1 MPRQHKT
8 GPESCQAALAA
19 MNPIPLRTAS
29 ISLESGWAAV
39 LCRREAMTSVLLF
52 ASTIASPDLVAGS
65 SDKGPGSL
73 RTEDHVHVTT
83 HRAGDA
89 ILVTLRI
96 DAGYHVNAN
105 PASNEYLIPT
115 SIAFDGVIPERIAYP
130 PGTPFNPA
138 FAVEPIDVYEDT
150 VTIAATFPPGTLDQA
165 HDLRFTLTA
174 QACTTQICLPPDD
187 ISGRAT
193 W

>member
-1 MPRQHKT
+1 MTTQHKT
-8 GPESCQAALAA
+8 GPESCQAALR
-19 MNPIPLRTAS
+19 PTDRTPQRMVS
-29 ISLESGWAAV
+29 ICPESRWAAAF
-39 LCRREAMTSVLLF
+39 CRRAVLTVMFLFVYNIAM
-52 ASTIASPDLVAGS
+52 PDLLAGS
-65 SDKGPGSL
+65 SESGSL
-73 RTEDHVHVTT
+73 RTEDHVHLTAR
-83 HRAGDA
+83 RAGDV

-115 SIAFDGVIPERIAYP
+115 SIAFGGVIAERIAYP
-130 PGTPFNPA
+130 PGTRFNPT
-138 FAVEPIDVYEDT
+138 FAAEPIEVYEGT
-150 VTIAATFPPGTLDQA
+150 VIIAATFPPGALDRA

>member
-1 MPRQHKT
+1 MPSAKARSSIKTRNRLTNEPNMTTQHKT
-8 GPESCQAALAA
+8 GPESCQAAVRPTDRTPQRMVSICPESRWAAAFCRRAA
-19 MNPIPLRTAS
+19 MTLLILLAYS
-29 ISLESGWAAV
+29 IAAPGV
-39 LCRREAMTSVLLF
+39 L
-52 ASTIASPDLVAGS
+52 AGS
-65 SDKGPGSL
+65 SDQGSGSL
-73 RTEDHVHVTT
+73 RTEGIS
-83 HRAGDA
+83 AK
-89 ILVTLRI
+89 
-96 DAGYHVNAN
+96 
-105 PASNEYLIPT
+105 
-115 SIAFDGVIPERIAYP
+115 RIAYP

-150 VTIAATFPPGTLDQA
+150 VTIAATFPPGALDRA